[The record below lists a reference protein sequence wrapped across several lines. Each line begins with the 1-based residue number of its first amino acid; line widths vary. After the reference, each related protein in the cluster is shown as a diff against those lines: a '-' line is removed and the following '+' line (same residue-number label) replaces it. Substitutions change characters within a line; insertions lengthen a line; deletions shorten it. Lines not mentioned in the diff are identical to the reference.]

1 VVCSNA
7 DLIVINTFF
16 MRWMLSVATAAREV
30 FDLQASSSHFSGCS
44 IDEATGA
51 VVVPVSASYLVISRF
66 ISDRG
71 NEALLY
77 RRKHEE
83 ARKRIEDLQVEA
95 RKRLKLRHLLFD
107 PKLSSDQQASACAR
121 LLRSIPELVRYTEGL
136 SLMISDEYRLPLPG
150 SKGLAYLKW
159 DFSISDL

>member
-1 VVCSNA
+1 
-7 DLIVINTFF
+7 
-16 MRWMLSVATAAREV
+16 MLSLATAAREM
-30 FDLQASSSHFSGCS
+30 FDLQASSNQASGCS
-44 IDEATGA
+44 IDKVTGA
-51 VVVPVSASYLVISRF
+51 VVVPVSTSYLVISRF

-83 ARKRIEDLQVEA
+83 ERKRIEDLQVEA

-121 LLRSIPELVRYTEGL
+121 LLRSVPELMRYTEGL
-136 SLMISDEYRLPLPG
+136 SLMISDQYRLPLPG

>member
-1 VVCSNA
+1 MVP
-7 DLIVINTFF
+7 
-16 MRWMLSVATAAREV
+16 VATAAREV
-30 FDLQASSSHFSGCS
+30 FDLQASYSQASGCS
-44 IDEATGA
+44 IDKVTGA
-51 VVVPVSASYLVISRF
+51 VVPVSASYLVISRF

-71 NEALLY
+71 DEALLY

-83 ARKRIEDLQVEA
+83 ERKRIEDLQVEA
-95 RKRLKLRHLLFD
+95 RKRLRLRYLLFD

-121 LLRSIPELVRYTEGL
+121 LLRSVPELVRYTEGL
-136 SLMISDEYRLPLPG
+136 SLMISDEYRLSLPG